1 MAEPV
6 RMCVGCRAHAA
17 KKELIRIVRTPDGA
31 IVADAKGKTPG
42 RGAYICRKRACLEKA
57 RKSRALERMLNT
69 AISPETYDALA
80 AAIEDA
86 DG

>member
-6 RMCVGCRAHAA
+6 RMCVGCRVHAP
-17 KKELIRIVRTPDGA
+17 KRELIRIVRTPTGD

-42 RGAYICRKRACLEKA
+42 RGAYICRKADCLAKA
-57 RKSRALERMLNT
+57 RKNRALERMLE
-69 AISPETYDALA
+69 ASISPETYDTLT
-80 AAIEDA
+80 AAIEAA

>member
-6 RMCVGCRAHAA
+6 RMCVGCRAHTP
-17 KKELIRIVRTPDGA
+17 KKELIRVVRTPTGE

-42 RGAYICRKRACLEKA
+42 RGAYICRKEACLQKA
-57 RKSRALERMLNT
+57 QKSRALERMLGVE
-69 AISPETYDALA
+69 IGPEAYAALA
-80 AAIEDA
+80 AAIGQI

>member
-6 RMCVGCRAHAA
+6 RMCVGCREHAP
-17 KKELIRIVRTPDGA
+17 KKELIRIVRTPAGE

-42 RGAYICRKRACLEKA
+42 RGAYICRKAACLAKA
-57 RKSRALERMLNT
+57 RKSRALERMLSV
-69 AISPETYDALA
+69 AISPETYDALET
-80 AAIEDA
+80 AIEDC

>member
-6 RMCVGCRAHAA
+6 RMCVGCRAHEP
-17 KKELIRIVRTPDGA
+17 KKELIRIVRTPNGE

-42 RGAYICRKRACLEKA
+42 RGAYICRKAACLEKA

-69 AISPETYDALA
+69 PISPETYASLA
-80 AAIEDA
+80 AAVEAA